1 LAKYKFSK
9 LAVTGFNSLAKFN
22 ATTMKKITLL
32 LFASILFFL
41 SCNGQDKKERSKQ
54 FIAANKAD
62 IDFNIGSRPKY
73 FSVKTIDGSTF
84 NSKAHEGKY
93 WIVFVYQIDDLKKSE
108 NYDMV
113 AELNE
118 TYQRFGNKFP
128 MIGIAEGF
136 SEDEQETQKLF
147 KESKLQF
154 KQIDNTEGVNK
165 EIKLKENVVC
175 TPAKILIGPDGK
187 VILNGC
193 GGKTKSL
200 DDELERLIKQ
210 NKQ

>member
-1 LAKYKFSK
+1 
-9 LAVTGFNSLAKFN
+9 
-22 ATTMKKITLL
+22 MKKITFL
-32 LFASILFFL
+32 LFASIPFFL
-41 SCNGQDKKERSKQ
+41 NCNGRDKEERSKQ

-62 IDFNIGSRPKY
+62 IDFNIGSSPKY
-73 FSVKTIDGSTF
+73 FSAKTVDGSKF
-84 NSKAHEGKY
+84 SSEVNKGKY
-93 WIVFVYQIDDLKKSE
+93 WIVFVYPIDHLKKSE

-128 MIGIAEGF
+128 IIGIAEGF

-147 KESKLQF
+147 KESKLRF

>member
-1 LAKYKFSK
+1 
-9 LAVTGFNSLAKFN
+9 
-22 ATTMKKITLL
+22 MKKITLL
-32 LFASILFFL
+32 LFAGILL
-41 SCNGQDKKERSKQ
+41 VLNCKGQDKEERSKQ
-54 FIAANKAD
+54 FIAAHKAD
-62 IDFNIGSRPKY
+62 IDFNIGSSPKY
-73 FSVKTIDGSTF
+73 FSAKTIDGSIF
-84 NSKAHEGKY
+84 NSEVNKGKY
-93 WIVFVYQIDDLKKSE
+93 WVIFVYQIDDLKNSE

-118 TYQRFGNKFP
+118 TYQRFGNKFQ

-136 SEDEQETQKLF
+136 SENEQETQKLF
-147 KESKLQF
+147 KESKLRF